1 MPYDFAVPSAGP
13 TIASAV
19 RTSDTSADVTWTP
32 LSLALARGVVTSYS
46 VKYRSMTSQSE
57 DCSASDASSWTAMPS
72 TTSATSLI
80 IVGLN
85 PSRGYCVAVAATTS
99 AGTGP
104 YGTPGRI
111 PSKLSTSVGK
121 SDRSSTT
128 VTPRL
133 HPSTQRKESITKLNN
148 IANFVHILP
157 MVTNSGAGLHVQ

>member
-1 MPYDFAVPSAGP
+1 MPSAGP

-32 LSLALARGVVTSYS
+32 LSLAVARGVVTSYS

-104 YGTPGRI
+104 YGTPGTI
-111 PSKLSTSVGK
+111 PSKLSISLLK
-121 SDRSSTT
+121 RARSSI
-128 VTPRL
+128 VLLSP
-133 HPSTQRKESITKLNN
+133 PDS
-148 IANFVHILP
+148 ILP
-157 MVTNSGAGLHVQ
+157 HREELVARQTDQKVALLDCRSKLPIHNVLTHIK